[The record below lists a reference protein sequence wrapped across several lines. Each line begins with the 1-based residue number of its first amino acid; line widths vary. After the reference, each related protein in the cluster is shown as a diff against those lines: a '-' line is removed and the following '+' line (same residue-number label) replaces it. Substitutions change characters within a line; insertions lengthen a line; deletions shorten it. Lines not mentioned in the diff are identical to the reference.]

1 MNEDDDDDD
10 DDNTAHTF
18 SRHFLQSATVKMS
31 QMSSFRAC
39 TIPNLVNAYQMSENE
54 GFEPIVIA
62 QKKYEPDYGWK
73 GV

>member
-10 DDNTAHTF
+10 NSTRIFQTF
-18 SRHFLQSATVKMS
+18 LTKCYRKNESDEFISCL
-31 QMSSFRAC
+31 C